1 MSGSKWWKMV
11 LSGARG
17 KYCEIIS
24 KNFNYNKVNKNDGE
38 NKSNQN
44 QLKLNDKTKINQNKI
59 DEIKF
64 ESNRVEI
71 ILTKFECI

>member
-1 MSGSKWWKMV
+1 MMSGLKWWKVV

-24 KNFNYNKVNKNDGE
+24 KNFNSNKLSTKTKQ

-44 QLKLNDKTKINQNKI
+44 QLKLNGERKIKENKI
-59 DEIKF
+59 KYNKF
-64 ESNRVEI
+64 GFPVIDDN
-71 ILTKFECI
+71 

>member
-1 MSGSKWWKMV
+1 MSGSKWWKVV

-24 KNFNYNKVNKNDGE
+24 KNFNSNKLSTKDKQ

-44 QLKLNDKTKINQNKI
+44 QINLTKIDQNKI
-59 DEIKF
+59 NYNKF
-64 ESNRVEI
+64 GFP
-71 ILTKFECI
+71 TYDKD

>member
-59 DEIKF
+59 ERNKF
-64 ESNRVEI
+64 GFPYF
-71 ILTKFECI
+71 K

>member
-1 MSGSKWWKMV
+1 MV

-24 KNFNYNKVNKNDGE
+24 KNFNSNKLSIKDRR

-44 QLKLNDKTKINQNKI
+44 QIKLNGEREINQNKI
-59 DEIKF
+59 KRNKF
-64 ESNRVEI
+64 G
-71 ILTKFECI
+71 FPFYQ

>member
-1 MSGSKWWKMV
+1 MMSGLKWWKVV

-24 KNFNYNKVNKNDGE
+24 KNFNSNKLSTKTKQ

-44 QLKLNDKTKINQNKI
+44 QINLTKI
-59 DEIKF
+59 DENKIERNKFGFPIIK
-64 ESNRVEI
+64 
-71 ILTKFECI
+71 

>member
-17 KYCEIIS
+17 KYGEIIS
-24 KNFNYNKVNKNDGE
+24 KNFNSNKLSTKSAR

-44 QLKLNDKTKINQNKI
+44 QINLNGERNINENKI
-59 DEIKF
+59 KRNKF
-64 ESNRVEI
+64 GFPFY
-71 ILTKFECI
+71 K

>member
-1 MSGSKWWKMV
+1 MSGSKWWKVV

-24 KNFNYNKVNKNDGE
+24 KNFKSNYFHKQNKQ

-44 QLKLNDKTKINQNKI
+44 QINLIEQDKINQNKI
-59 DEIKF
+59 ERNKF
-64 ESNRVEI
+64 GFPI
-71 ILTKFECI
+71 FK

>member
-1 MSGSKWWKMV
+1 MSGSKWWKVV

-24 KNFNYNKVNKNDGE
+24 KNFNSNKLSTKTKQ

-44 QLKLNDKTKINQNKI
+44 QINLTKI
-59 DEIKF
+59 DENKIKR
-64 ESNRVEI
+64 N
-71 ILTKFECI
+71 KFGFPVIK

>member
-24 KNFNYNKVNKNDGE
+24 KNFNSNKLIKKDKQ

-44 QLKLNDKTKINQNKI
+44 QIKLTEIDENKI
-59 DEIKF
+59 ERNKF
-64 ESNRVEI
+64 GFPI
-71 ILTKFECI
+71 FK

>member
-1 MSGSKWWKMV
+1 MSGSKWWKVV

-24 KNFNYNKVNKNDGE
+24 KNFNSNKLSTKDKQ

-44 QLKLNDKTKINQNKI
+44 QIKLTEI
-59 DEIKF
+59 DENNITRNKF
-64 ESNRVEI
+64 GFPI
-71 ILTKFECI
+71 FK

>member
-1 MSGSKWWKMV
+1 MSGSKWWKVV

-24 KNFNYNKVNKNDGE
+24 KNFNSNKLSTKNKQ

-44 QLKLNDKTKINQNKI
+44 QINLTETNQNKI
-59 DEIKF
+59 ERNKF
-64 ESNRVEI
+64 GFPI
-71 ILTKFECI
+71 FK

>member
-1 MSGSKWWKMV
+1 VV

-24 KNFNYNKVNKNDGE
+24 KNFNSNKLSTKTKQ

-44 QLKLNDKTKINQNKI
+44 QINLTKI
-59 DEIKF
+59 DENKIERNKFGFPIIK
-64 ESNRVEI
+64 
-71 ILTKFECI
+71 

>member
-1 MSGSKWWKMV
+1 MSGSKWWKVV

-24 KNFNYNKVNKNDGE
+24 KNFNSNKLIKKDKQ

-44 QLKLNDKTKINQNKI
+44 QIKLTEIDENKI
-59 DEIKF
+59 ERNKF
-64 ESNRVEI
+64 GFPI
-71 ILTKFECI
+71 FK

>member
-24 KNFNYNKVNKNDGE
+24 KNFNSNKLSTKGKQ

-44 QLKLNDKTKINQNKI
+44 QINLSKI
-59 DEIKF
+59 DENKIERNKFGFPTIK
-64 ESNRVEI
+64 
-71 ILTKFECI
+71 

>member
-1 MSGSKWWKMV
+1 MSGSKWWKVV

-24 KNFNYNKVNKNDGE
+24 KNFNYNKQNKQTKQ

-44 QLKLNDKTKINQNKI
+44 ELNLTEIDENKI
-59 DEIKF
+59 ERNKF
-64 ESNRVEI
+64 GFPTYN
-71 ILTKFECI
+71 KD

>member
-1 MSGSKWWKMV
+1 MSGSKWWKVV

-24 KNFNYNKVNKNDGE
+24 KNFNSNKLSTKDKQ

-44 QLKLNDKTKINQNKI
+44 QINLTEINQNKI
-59 DEIKF
+59 NYNKF
-64 ESNRVEI
+64 GFPTYN
-71 ILTKFECI
+71 KD

>member
-17 KYCEIIS
+17 KYGEIIS

-44 QLKLNDKTKINQNKI
+44 QLKLNDKTKLNQNKI
-59 DEIKF
+59 ERNKF
-64 ESNRVEI
+64 GFPYF
-71 ILTKFECI
+71 K

>member
-1 MSGSKWWKMV
+1 MSGSKWWKVV

-24 KNFNYNKVNKNDGE
+24 KNFKSNYFHKQNKQ

-44 QLKLNDKTKINQNKI
+44 QINLTKIDQKEINRNKFGFPFY
-59 DEIKF
+59 K
-64 ESNRVEI
+64 
-71 ILTKFECI
+71 

>member
-1 MSGSKWWKMV
+1 MSGLKWWKMV

-24 KNFNYNKVNKNDGE
+24 KNFNYNKLSTKNRQ

-44 QLKLNDKTKINQNKI
+44 QINLIEQDEINQNKI
-59 DEIKF
+59 ERNKF
-64 ESNRVEI
+64 GFPI
-71 ILTKFECI
+71 FK

>member
-1 MSGSKWWKMV
+1 MSGLKWWKMV

-24 KNFNYNKVNKNDGE
+24 KNFDSNKFNTKSKQ

-44 QLKLNDKTKINQNKI
+44 QFNLTEIEDNKI
-59 DEIKF
+59 KRNKF
-64 ESNRVEI
+64 GFP
-71 ILTKFECI
+71 TFK

>member
-1 MSGSKWWKMV
+1 MRGSKWWKMV

-17 KYCEIIS
+17 KYGEIIS

-44 QLKLNDKTKINQNKI
+44 QLKLNNKTKINQNKI
-59 DEIKF
+59 ERNKF
-64 ESNRVEI
+64 GFPYF
-71 ILTKFECI
+71 K